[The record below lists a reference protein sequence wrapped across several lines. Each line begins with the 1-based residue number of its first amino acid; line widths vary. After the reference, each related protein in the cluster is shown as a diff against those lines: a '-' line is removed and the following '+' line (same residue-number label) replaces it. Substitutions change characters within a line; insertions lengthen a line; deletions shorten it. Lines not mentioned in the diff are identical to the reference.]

1 MRRDRRTRLE
11 IHVSRSLQILIACG
25 GTGGHLFP
33 GIAVAE
39 ALRARSHSVR
49 LLISGKEVDAV
60 ASAKYSHL
68 PFEVLP
74 AVAKPPTLSLRM
86 VPFLWR
92 LWCSWRRSRALVR
105 SFGADAVLGMGG
117 FTSLPPVLAGHGL
130 GCRTFVHDSNA
141 RPGRA
146 NVMTSRFCTRVLLGM
161 ADAAQWFPNRT
172 CVVTGTPVRPE
183 ITERPPRDV
192 AIARFGLDP
201 AKRTVLVTGG
211 SQGAQRLNDLCA
223 AAARRLPDDIQ
234 MLHIAGAADLAR
246 MRSAGAGR
254 ASHHVLGFCDRMADA
269 YAAAD
274 LVVSRSG
281 ASSLTEI
288 AACGLPSLLV
298 PFPFAADD
306 HQTLNAGVFARAGAA
321 RLIQQRDLDATT
333 LAAMIGEILH
343 NHALHARMAS
353 AARALAAPDAA
364 QRVCEAIEATMN
376 ETA

>member
-1 MRRDRRTRLE
+1 M
-11 IHVSRSLQILIACG
+11 SRSLQILIACG

-60 ASAKYSHL
+60 ASAKYAHL

-161 ADAAQWFPNRT
+161 AEAAQWFPNRR

-183 ITERPPRDV
+183 ITERPPRDE

-223 AAARRLPDDIQ
+223 AAAQRLPHDIQ
-234 MLHIAGAADLAR
+234 VLHIAGAADLAR

-254 ASHHVLGFCDRMADA
+254 ASHHVLGFCDHMADA

-306 HQTLNAGVFARAGAA
+306 HQTLNAEVFARAGAA

-343 NHALHARMAS
+343 DDALHTRMAS

-376 ETA
+376 DTA